1 MLTIPGRCWLC
12 HLFLACPSWGLCSRC
27 SATFPPPLSV
37 CPQCGLPALS
47 ERLSCG
53 RCLLSP
59 PEWDRLIYVADYQPP
74 LRDLIHDLKFNG
86 IPALAPTLARLLL
99 LSILYARREHQLR
112 LPDIILGVPLHQRRI
127 FWRGYNQSALIATS
141 LSHWLGCRYEH
152 QAIRRIQARSAQHQL
167 SARQRQFNLKGAF
180 RVEIPVTGLH
190 IALVDDVV
198 TTGNTVAEIARL
210 LKKQGAATVQV
221 WCLCRTL

>member
-12 HLFLACPSWGLCSRC
+12 HLPLSCSAWGFCSRC
-27 SATFPPPLSV
+27 TAIFPPPAGA

-53 RCLLSP
+53 RCLLEP
-59 PEWDRLIYVADYQPP
+59 PEWDRLVYVTDYKPP
-74 LRDLIHDLKFNG
+74 LRGLIHDLKFNAT
-86 IPALAPTLARLLL
+86 PALASALARLLL
-99 LSILYARREHQLR
+99 LSILDARRERR
-112 LPDIILGVPLHQRRI
+112 LNRPDILLSVPLHHRRAL
-127 FWRGYNQSALIATS
+127 WRGYNQSALIATS
-141 LSHWLGCRYEH
+141 LAHWLGCRYFPK
-152 QAIRRIQARSAQHQL
+152 AVRRIRAGFTQHQL
-167 SARQRQFNLKGAF
+167 GAKQRQSNLKGAF
-180 RVEIPVTGLH
+180 RVEIPVAGLH
-190 IALVDDVV
+190 IAIVDDVV